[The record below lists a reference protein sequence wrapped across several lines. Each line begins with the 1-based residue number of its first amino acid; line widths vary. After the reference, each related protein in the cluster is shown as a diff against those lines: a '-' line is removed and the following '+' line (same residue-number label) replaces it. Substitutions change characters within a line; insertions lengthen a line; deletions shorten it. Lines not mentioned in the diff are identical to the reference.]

1 MEKIYIV
8 TSTTSDDVS
17 TMVCDTPAEAKTGFI
32 TFFESNPN
40 ADIKI
45 LEFSRKSFYQNI
57 AENFRLSAYLNEGV
71 VINPFTFS

>member
-1 MEKIYIV
+1 MEKIYVVI
-8 TSTTSDDVS
+8 SKTSDGVS
-17 TMVCDTPAEAKTGFI
+17 IIVCDTGAEAKAGFV

-45 LEFSRKSFYQNI
+45 LEFSRTSFYQNV
-57 AENFRLSAYLNEGV
+57 AANFRLSAYTNEGV

>member
-8 TSTTSDDVS
+8 TSTTSDGVS
-17 TMVCDTPAEAKTGFI
+17 TMVCDTSAEAKAGFI
-32 TFFESNPN
+32 IFFESNPN

-57 AENFRLSAYLNEGV
+57 AKNFRLSAYLNEGV

>member
-8 TSTTSDDVS
+8 MSTTSDGIS
-17 TMVCDTPAEAKTGFI
+17 TTVCDTPAEAKAGFV

-45 LEFSRKSFYQNI
+45 LEFSRTSFYQNV
-57 AENFRLSAYLNEGV
+57 AANFRLSAYTNEGV
-71 VINPFTFS
+71 VVNPFTFS